1 MKQAAIRRLRLHPE
15 EASSGRALA
24 DFFFSCFA
32 DKGHAQAEPQGYSCQ
47 RMVAVQHDVLRV
59 DFGDGVEHVL
69 PRIRIHAFGKR
80 VPLYR
85 HAFLEFGREKLA
97 RLQEN
102 QLVVVVAKGLFRF
115 QVQVDLRAR
124 FMTLKRLLDF
134 REEVGAANEKFHRRL
149 QHVQNFAKCVLERP
163 GQAHDAL
170 LSDFHR
176 RIVAAKTCD
185 IKDQEARNPMDVD
198 QPLPLLA
205 GLSPRQF
212 MKRYWQKKPL
222 LVRQAISGFKPV
234 LDRAALFDLA
244 GGESVESRVVVHG
257 AKGWTM
263 RKGPFKRRSLPPVKQ
278 PGWTLLVQ
286 GVDLHDDAVHALLK
300 QFRFVP
306 DARLDDLMIS
316 YATDRGGVGPHVDSY
331 DVFLLQA
338 HGERRWRISKQQDMS
353 LVAGVPLKILAN
365 FEAQQEFV
373 LGPGDMLYLPPGY
386 AHDGIAQGECMT
398 YSVGF
403 RAPARGELARELLQR
418 IAEDAEDA
426 AGMTLYRDGSQPP
439 VESPGAVPASL
450 VDFAQHA
457 LQAVLADRDMLPR
470 AMGEYLTEPKSNVW
484 FDAPES
490 SPEVDGGQELVL
502 DRRTRMMHDA
512 RHVFINGESYRA
524 AGRDATLMRRLAD
537 TRRLDTRDL
546 AGASEDARSL
556 LSTWLEAGWLH
567 GS

>member
-1 MKQAAIRRLRLHPE
+1 
-15 EASSGRALA
+15 
-24 DFFFSCFA
+24 
-32 DKGHAQAEPQGYSCQ
+32 
-47 RMVAVQHDVLRV
+47 
-59 DFGDGVEHVL
+59 
-69 PRIRIHAFGKR
+69 
-80 VPLYR
+80 
-85 HAFLEFGREKLA
+85 
-97 RLQEN
+97 
-102 QLVVVVAKGLFRF
+102 
-115 QVQVDLRAR
+115 
-124 FMTLKRLLDF
+124 
-134 REEVGAANEKFHRRL
+134 
-149 QHVQNFAKCVLERP
+149 
-163 GQAHDAL
+163 
-170 LSDFHR
+170 
-176 RIVAAKTCD
+176 
-185 IKDQEARNPMDVD
+185 MDVD

-212 MKRYWQKKPL
+212 MKRHWQKKPL
-222 LVRQAISGFKPV
+222 LVRHAISGFKPL
-234 LDRAALFDLA
+234 LDRAGLFSLA
-244 GGESVESRVVVHG
+244 GDEAVEARVVVHA

-263 RKGPFKRRSLPPVKQ
+263 RKGPFKRRSLPPVSQ
-278 PGWTLLVQ
+278 PRWTLLVQ
-286 GVDLHDDAVHALLK
+286 GVDLHHDGIHGLLQ

-316 YATDRGGVGPHVDSY
+316 YATDGGGVGPHVDSY

-338 HGERRWRISKQQDMS
+338 YGERRWRISKQQDLS
-353 LVAGVPLKILAN
+353 LVEGVPLKILEN
-365 FEAQQEFV
+365 FEPEQEFV

-386 AHDGIAQGECMT
+386 AHDGVAQGECMT

-426 AGMTLYRDGSQPP
+426 AGMAMYRDGSQPP

-450 VDFAQHA
+450 VDYAQQA

-484 FDAPES
+484 FDAPETS
-490 SPEVDGGQELVL
+490 TAFGADRALVL

-546 AGASEDARSL
+546 AGASEDARVL
-556 LSTWLEAGWLH
+556 LSTWFEAGWLH
-567 GS
+567 GD